1 MHSRYFAQLWL
12 QRQKKNKEQ
21 QRQQQPIGRPQKCTK
36 DVIWN
41 GFFLN
46 FFFFEVILFDL
57 SVWRLRGSH
66 QVSGDNC
73 GSSSAVLTLKRKKN
87 LFFYLKK
94 KKIEEP
100 EVVVL
105 GFRFELAGIFFIFF
119 YFRFDCSR
127 VWRNERRF
135 FFCFFCLFFFGCF
148 MEESS
153 YDPTEWRPISAYW
166 PAVHSLVGS
175 FIHSFSEIVGSFSFL
190 FFCWKFKFF
199 FFFIVISLFFLITRQ
214 GGPVTQQQQ
223 QQQPQQQQQQQ
234 QQQPENKK
242 TTAAF
247 RIGAFN

>member
-73 GSSSAVLTLKRKKN
+73 GSSSAVLTLKKKSFF
-87 LFFYLKK
+87 LFKE

-100 EVVVL
+100 EV
-105 GFRFELAGIFFIFF
+105 GRNFF
-119 YFRFDCSR
+119 YFFLFSIWLQSR
-127 VWRNERRF
+127 LEKRENVLFCIFLVVSWKNRVMIRRNGGQSARIDRPFIHWSVRSFIRSRKSLEAS
-135 FFCFFCLFFFGCF
+135 LFFFAGNLN
-148 MEESS
+148 SS
-153 YDPTEWRPISAYW
+153 
-166 PAVHSLVGS
+166 
-175 FIHSFSEIVGSFSFL
+175 
-190 FFCWKFKFF
+190 
-199 FFFIVISLFFLITRQ
+199 FFFIVISLFFFWSHAKEVR
-214 GGPVTQQQQ
+214 
-223 QQQPQQQQQQQ
+223 
-234 QQQPENKK
+234 
-242 TTAAF
+242 
-247 RIGAFN
+247 